1 MYIVIGKDINIKD
14 LPMYEY
20 IDDTE
25 YAKSLKEDLEE
36 FRWDKYNDKRD

>member
-25 YAKSLKEDLEE
+25 YAKNLKEDLEE